1 MDETIAAIA
10 TAVGEASLGV
20 VRLSGPRAVAIADQ
34 IFRRAGGGR
43 LADAATHT
51 VQYGWVIDPATSADL
66 DEALATVMR
75 APKSYTREDVVEL
88 SGHGGAVTVR
98 RVLAA
103 ALAAGARLAE
113 PGEFTKRAFLNG
125 RIDLAQ
131 AEAVL
136 QLIRAGHDGA
146 STAALQQLRG
156 GLSARFRA
164 LRERVLT
171 TLAHLEVHIDF
182 PGEEHAIWSTAVLD
196 QTLGSIAE
204 ELARWLAAAERGR
217 TQVVGC
223 LTVICGRPNVGKS
236 SLLNALLRRDRAIV
250 TPVPGTTRDTLEELV
265 MLEGMPLRL
274 VDTAGV
280 TESADPVE
288 RAGVERSREA
298 LACADVALWVVD
310 GSEPL
315 TPEDH
320 AVAALVQD
328 RRTIVA
334 MNKADLPTRLSV
346 EAVQALAPS
355 APVVSIAARDARGL
369 EALEAQLLQVIHPEH
384 AEDTDLP
391 LVTQLRHQQ
400 ALRETLD
407 AVRRA
412 RVAVADQAS
421 PDLVAV
427 EVREAL
433 DQLGMITGETASDEL
448 LATIFSQFCIGK

>member
-20 VRLSGPRAVAIADQ
+20 VRLSGPRAVLIADQ
-34 IFRRAGGGR
+34 MFRRTGGGR

-51 VQYGWVIDPATSADL
+51 VQHGWVVDPATGADL

-75 APKSYTREDVVEL
+75 APRSYTREDVVEL
-88 SGHGGAVTVR
+88 SGHGGSVAVR
-98 RVLAA
+98 RILAA
-103 ALAAGARLAE
+103 ALTAGARLAE

-136 QLIRAGHDGA
+136 QLIRAAHDGA
-146 STAALQQLRG
+146 STAVLQQLRG
-156 GLSARFRA
+156 GFSAR
-164 LRERVLT
+164 LQSVRERLLT
-171 TLAHLEVHIDF
+171 TLAHLEVHVDF
-182 PGEEHAIWSTAVLD
+182 PGEEHALWSTTVLD
-196 QTLGSIAE
+196 QTLAAIAG
-204 ELARWLAAAERGR
+204 ELARWLAAADRGR
-217 TQVVGC
+217 AQAAGC

-250 TPVPGTTRDTLEELV
+250 TPVPGTTRDTLEELL

-280 TESADPVE
+280 TDSADPVE

-334 MNKADLPTRLSV
+334 MNKADLPARLNA
-346 EAVQALAPS
+346 EAVRALAPS
-355 APVVSIAARDARGL
+355 APVVSVAAREARGL
-369 EALEAQLLQVIHPEH
+369 EALEAQLLQLVHPGQ
-384 AEDTDLP
+384 AGDSDIP

-400 ALRETLD
+400 VLRETLD

-412 RVAVADQAS
+412 RTAVADQVS
-421 PDLVAV
+421 LDLVAV

-448 LATIFSQFCIGK
+448 LTTIFSQFCIGK